1 MLLNGHTHQYI
12 ISLIWENRQK
22 KLATIPYNL
31 YPLENTNTTYQKKIK
46 KNQKETL
53 ESETKVGNFS
63 L

>member
-1 MLLNGHTHQYI
+1 MDTHINILY
-12 ISLIWENRQK
+12 SLIWENRQK
-22 KLATIPYNL
+22 KISHNPIQ
-31 YPLENTNTTYQKKIK
+31 PLPFRKYKHHLPKKIK